1 MATPTKF
8 EANGFA
14 AMVAVIGMI
23 CAIYAGYRYAQDP
36 TTARLTSLCLWVVG
50 AIYTSAFFFN
60 FSISV
65 SDFEAKDKSKSG

>member
-50 AIYTSAFFFN
+50 AIPVAYLGRHVPKTA
-60 FSISV
+60 IG
-65 SDFEAKDKSKSG
+65 APAR